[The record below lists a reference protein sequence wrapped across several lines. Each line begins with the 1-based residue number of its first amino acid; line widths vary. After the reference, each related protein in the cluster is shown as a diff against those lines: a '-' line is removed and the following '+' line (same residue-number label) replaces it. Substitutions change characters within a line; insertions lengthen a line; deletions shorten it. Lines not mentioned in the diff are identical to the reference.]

1 MVLNTAEQDDK
12 GNVTERTDIDQGC
25 ENEMNKQDSENLG
38 NKLSAVDQESDEIVK
53 INMQESTVTT
63 QEPKDA
69 DAGKEVRE
77 ASESSLA
84 LDSEKLHADDRCQE
98 DESPINRIHSE
109 ILELT
114 RKLSLPETGL
124 LNLIRA
130 TEEAENEAKRQ
141 SEAAIAASPS
151 KESLL
156 LRAMAEHG
164 STDFSVYGA
173 LRGMSPRDPKAL
185 STSPSKVPKTPV
197 VPSSTNLQSEAGGK
211 ASIENESLNTSP
223 RKDRG
228 ATMNSES
235 VVTGDVASQMQ
246 RADDLSKTAGKET
259 EAKRSEVTSDRD
271 LPGMLQ
277 MSLLIF
283 QIICKEND

>member
-53 INMQESTVTT
+53 INMQESTT

-84 LDSEKLHADDRCQE
+84 LDSEKLHVDDRCQE
-98 DESPINRIHSE
+98 DESPINSIHSE

-173 LRGMSPRDPKAL
+173 LRGTSPRDPKAL

-197 VPSSTNLQSEAGGK
+197 VPSSTNLQSEALGK

-271 LPGMLQ
+271 LLGMLQ

>member
-1 MVLNTAEQDDK
+1 MVLNNAEQDDK

-25 ENEMNKQDSENLG
+25 EDEVNKQDSENLG
-38 NKLSAVDQESDEIVK
+38 NELSAVDQESDEIVK
-53 INMQESTVTT
+53 INVQESAT

-77 ASESSLA
+77 VTESSLA
-84 LDSEKLHADDRCQE
+84 LDSEKLHVDDRCQE

-141 SEAAIAASPS
+141 SEAAVAASPS

-173 LRGMSPRDPKAL
+173 LRGTSPRDPKAL

-197 VPSSTNLQSEAGGK
+197 VPSSTNLQREAGGET
-211 ASIENESLNTSP
+211 SIENESLNTSP
-223 RKDRG
+223 SRKDRG

-235 VVTGDVASQMQ
+235 VVTGDVASQIQ

-271 LPGMLQ
+271 LLGVLQ

-283 QIICKEND
+283 QIICQEND

>member
-1 MVLNTAEQDDK
+1 MVLSAAEQDDK

-25 ENEMNKQDSENLG
+25 EDEVNKQDSKNLG
-38 NKLSAVDQESDEIVK
+38 NESSAIDQESDEIVK
-53 INMQESTVTT
+53 INVPESTS
-63 QEPKDA
+63 QELEDA
-69 DAGKEVRE
+69 DAGKEARE
-77 ASESSLA
+77 VTESSLA
-84 LDSEKLHADDRCQE
+84 LDSEKLHGDDRCQE

-141 SEAAIAASPS
+141 SEAAVAASLS

-156 LRAMAEHG
+156 LRAIAEHG

-173 LRGMSPRDPKAL
+173 LRGTSPRDPKAL

-197 VPSSTNLQSEAGGK
+197 VPSSTNLQNEVGGK
-211 ASIENESLNTSP
+211 TSIENESLNTSP
-223 RKDRG
+223 RKDKA
-228 ATMNSES
+228 ATINSES
-235 VVTGDVASQMQ
+235 VVTGDVALQIQ
-246 RADDLSKTAGKET
+246 RADNLSKTAVKET
-259 EAKRSEVTSDRD
+259 EVKTSEVTSDRD
-271 LPGMLQ
+271 LLGVLQ
-277 MSLLIF
+277 
-283 QIICKEND
+283 N